1 MPIIIDENTRC
12 IVQGVTGK
20 QGSFHTKL
28 MKEYGTKIVAGTSP
42 GKKGHLVEGIPVFD
56 TVKEALEYESADMSI
71 IFVPAQFAKNAAL
84 EALENNLDTII
95 ITEHMPVHDTLEIM
109 ALAEKRNRIVIGP
122 NCSGLISPG
131 KSKVGIMPYHI
142 FKEGNIGVISKSG
155 TLTYEIVNEM
165 TRKGLGQS
173 TVVGIGG
180 DPVIGLNFIEGL
192 KMFEEDEQT
201 EAIVLLGEIG
211 GSMEE
216 KTAEYLKYNLSK
228 PVVAYIAGRTAPKG
242 KRMGHAGAIIEGYK
256 GTAESKIKAFQE
268 ANVQVA
274 ELPSQI
280 VELLKKI

>member
-1 MPIIIDENTRC
+1 MSIIIDENTRC

-42 GKKGHLVEGIPVFD
+42 GKKGQLVEGIPVFD

>member
-42 GKKGHLVEGIPVFD
+42 GKKGQLVEGIPVFD

>member
-12 IVQGVTGK
+12 IIQGVTGK

-28 MKEYGTKIVAGTSP
+28 MKEYGTKIVAGVTP
-42 GKKGHLVEGIPVFD
+42 GKKGQLVEGIPVFD
-56 TVKEALEYESADMSI
+56 NVKEALEYESADMSI

-122 NCSGLISPG
+122 NCSGIISPG

-142 FKEGNIGVISKSG
+142 FKEGNIGVISRSG

-242 KRMGHAGAIIEGYK
+242 KRMGHAGAIIEGYT
-256 GTAESKIKAFQE
+256 GTAESKTKAFQE
-268 ANVQVA
+268 ANVPVA

-280 VELLKKI
+280 VELLKKV

>member
-1 MPIIIDENTRC
+1 MSIIIDENTRC

-42 GKKGHLVEGIPVFD
+42 GKKGQLVEGIPVFD
-56 TVKEALEYESADMSI
+56 NVKEALEYEEADMSI

-95 ITEHMPVHDTLEIM
+95 ITEHLPVHDTLEIM

-122 NCSGLISPG
+122 NCSGIISPG

-211 GSMEE
+211 GRMEE

-242 KRMGHAGAIIEGYK
+242 KRMGHAGAIIEGYR
-256 GTAESKIKAFQE
+256 GTAESKTKAFQE
-268 ANVQVA
+268 ANVPVA